1 MEMSLRDFI
10 DHRDEINTV
19 KIQTF
24 CRLMKKVSAALEAE
38 ERNVININLDDIK
51 INKENGSIVLPD
63 NMFVDLDKTISG
75 MNTGISVMADR
86 KSSKENK
93 RVAFALMLL
102 GWYVNDDGSAILN
115 DMQVLENFDVY
126 MNKVPVW
133 LQEYFINIFKKMNY
147 DMSFNEYYNKHFIE
161 RIKKDINEAFAPYD
175 LSKEQMDKV
184 STLVARVTNRMVK
197 EGI

>member
-1 MEMSLRDFI
+1 MEISLRDYI
-10 DHRDEINTV
+10 NHRDEINTV

-24 CRLMKKVSAALEAE
+24 CRLMKKVSAALEKE

-51 INKENGSIVLPD
+51 INKETGSIVLPN

-133 LQEYFINIFKKMNY
+133 LQEYFVNIFKKMNY
-147 DMSFNEYYNKHFIE
+147 DMSFNEYYNKYFNE
-161 RIKKDINEAFAPYD
+161 RIKNDINEAFAPYD

-184 STLVARVTNRMVK
+184 SSLVARVTNRMVK

>member
-1 MEMSLRDFI
+1 MEMSLRDYI

-147 DMSFNEYYNKHFIE
+147 DMSFNEYYNKHFNE

>member
-147 DMSFNEYYNKHFIE
+147 DMSFNEYYNKHFNE